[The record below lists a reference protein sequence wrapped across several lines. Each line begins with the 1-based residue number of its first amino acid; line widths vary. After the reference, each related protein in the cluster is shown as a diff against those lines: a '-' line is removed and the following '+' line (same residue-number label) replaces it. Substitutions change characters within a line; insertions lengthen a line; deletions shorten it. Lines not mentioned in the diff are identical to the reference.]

1 MYISIYLCTHIYI
14 YIHIHTTVD
23 CAALHAVGRA
33 VYNIL
38 AADCGIHLHFYDAP
52 HIWVRHSRG
61 AVHAVGYGRRLSWS
75 RSWAA
80 REILCPGFRL
90 QRRVRTRRCV
100 AVCCSVLQCIAL
112 YCSVKQSVFSGAY
125 ALSEVCCS
133 VVAGCCRVLH
143 CPEFSS
149 SSVRMRSQV
158 CCNVLQSVAMCYS
171 VLQCPLFGGALA
183 LGCVAVCRSALP
195 VCRGVL
201 QVGCSV
207 LQCVAVS
214 RISPAEVHMCR
225 V

>member
-1 MYISIYLCTHIYI
+1 MHIHIHTNMCIYMYISIYLCTHIYI

-100 AVCCSVLQCIAL
+100 AVCCNVLHCIAVSSSP
-112 YCSVKQSVFSGAY
+112 YSVARMRSRRCVAVLLQG
-125 ALSEVCCS
+125 
-133 VVAGCCRVLH
+133 VAGCCIVQNFRRH
-143 CPEFSS
+143 RC
-149 SSVRMRSQV
+149 V
-158 CCNVLQSVAMCYS
+158 CARRCVAMC
-171 VLQCPLFGGALA
+171 
-183 LGCVAVCRSALP
+183 
-195 VCRGVL
+195 
-201 QVGCSV
+201 CS
-207 LQCVAVS
+207 L
-214 RISPAEVHMCR
+214 
-225 V
+225 